1 LVLNLLVIYM
11 TILIYKTQNDIYI
24 ISKLFLNILLLKKY
38 IILCIDIQ

>member
-1 LVLNLLVIYM
+1 MVLNLLVIYM